1 MTDETRAARE
11 DRIQENVQAKKAAA
25 SSDSRESYC
34 YVGYKESGDW
44 DTFSDE
50 LEASRYALEGS
61 KARVEKKVLRK
72 RAK

>member
-1 MTDETRAARE
+1 MTEPKAVPVKA
-11 DRIQENVQAKKAAA
+11 AKKEP
-25 SSDSRESYC
+25 RESYT

-50 LEASRYALEGS
+50 LEASRYALDGS

-72 RAK
+72 RTK